1 MPRYRLRIEY
11 DGTPYVGWQR
21 QDNGPSVQGAIEA
34 AILSL
39 TGETVSIRG
48 AGRTDS
54 GVHAIGQ
61 VAHADLSRPWKEH
74 TLRNALNAHLGM
86 ARERVAILDAAEVP
100 DDFDARFSAKKRHYL
115 YRIISRKAPLA
126 LEANRAWFVARD
138 LDHEVMHEA
147 GQMLVGRH
155 DFTTFRAAQC
165 QANSPIRTID
175 RLEVTRNGDL
185 IEMRVSAQSFL
196 HNQIRSFAGT
206 LKLAGAEAL
215 IRWNHPRDGLL
226 TPDRFLKIAE
236 DLNVMAT
243 LDRIV
248 LEKALIDCAR
258 WAARG
263 LVMPKISV
271 NVSARRL
278 RDESLIDSLTGL
290 SIQPGQ
296 ISFELVESIFLDESD
311 DIVLSNLERI
321 KALGIDIEIDDFGTG
336 HTSIV
341 SLLKL
346 KPKRL
351 KIDRQLVAPIL
362 KSHNEQALVRS
373 IIEIGRSLNIE
384 IVAEGVET
392 MDHAEMLGLLGCDL
406 LQGYA
411 FAKPLSR
418 DDFLALGSEMRW
430 KLAS

>member
-54 GVHAIGQ
+54 GVHARGQ
-61 VAHADLSRPWKEH
+61 VAHADLSRDWKEH

-86 ARERVAILDAAEVP
+86 AGERVAILDATEVP

-175 RLEVTRNGDL
+175 RLEVTRSGDL

-206 LKLAGAEAL
+206 LKLVGEGKWTAEDVRTAL
-215 IRWNHPRDGLL
+215 EARDRKACGPVAPPDGLY
-226 TPDRFLKIAE
+226 F
-236 DLNVMAT
+236 MAV
-243 LDRIV
+243 D
-248 LEKALIDCAR
+248 
-258 WAARG
+258 
-263 LVMPKISV
+263 
-271 NVSARRL
+271 
-278 RDESLIDSLTGL
+278 
-290 SIQPGQ
+290 
-296 ISFELVESIFLDESD
+296 
-311 DIVLSNLERI
+311 
-321 KALGIDIEIDDFGTG
+321 
-336 HTSIV
+336 
-341 SLLKL
+341 
-346 KPKRL
+346 
-351 KIDRQLVAPIL
+351 
-362 KSHNEQALVRS
+362 
-373 IIEIGRSLNIE
+373 
-384 IVAEGVET
+384 
-392 MDHAEMLGLLGCDL
+392 
-406 LQGYA
+406 Y
-411 FAKPLSR
+411 
-418 DDFLALGSEMRW
+418 
-430 KLAS
+430 

>member
-54 GVHAIGQ
+54 GVHARGQ
-61 VAHADLSRPWKEH
+61 VAHADLSRDWKEH

-86 ARERVAILDAAEVP
+86 AGERVAILDATEVP

-175 RLEVTRNGDL
+175 RLDVTRNGDL
-185 IEMRVSAQSFL
+185 IEMSVSAQSFL

-206 LKLAGAEAL
+206 LKLVGEGKWTAEDVRKAL
-215 IRWNHPRDGLL
+215 EARDRKACGPVAPPDGLY
-226 TPDRFLKIAE
+226 F
-236 DLNVMAT
+236 MAV
-243 LDRIV
+243 D
-248 LEKALIDCAR
+248 
-258 WAARG
+258 
-263 LVMPKISV
+263 
-271 NVSARRL
+271 
-278 RDESLIDSLTGL
+278 
-290 SIQPGQ
+290 
-296 ISFELVESIFLDESD
+296 
-311 DIVLSNLERI
+311 
-321 KALGIDIEIDDFGTG
+321 
-336 HTSIV
+336 
-341 SLLKL
+341 
-346 KPKRL
+346 
-351 KIDRQLVAPIL
+351 
-362 KSHNEQALVRS
+362 
-373 IIEIGRSLNIE
+373 
-384 IVAEGVET
+384 
-392 MDHAEMLGLLGCDL
+392 
-406 LQGYA
+406 Y
-411 FAKPLSR
+411 
-418 DDFLALGSEMRW
+418 
-430 KLAS
+430 